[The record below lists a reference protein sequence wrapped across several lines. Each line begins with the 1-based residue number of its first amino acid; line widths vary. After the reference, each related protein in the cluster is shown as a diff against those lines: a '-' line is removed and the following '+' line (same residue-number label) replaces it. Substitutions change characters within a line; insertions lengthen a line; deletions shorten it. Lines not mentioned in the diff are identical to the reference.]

1 MIEGWHRF
9 GPFAKI
15 FLAAMAR
22 YAPHTCAPAFAAGS
36 CIRCTRAGFFGG
48 GIAATLL
55 HWLEKPVLPP
65 PETATGDVA

>member
-22 YAPHTCAPAFAAGS
+22 YAPHACAPAFAASS

-48 GIAATLL
+48 GGAATVL
-55 HWLEKPVLPP
+55 HWLEKSVLPP
-65 PETATGDVA
+65 QKTGTGDVA